1 MECSSDL
8 CILKKIAILCFGKT
22 VRSNAN
28 SFKVMSFF
36 NEMVEVFFKI
46 KEANFSNRMKTI
58 LVISIDLSWLQ

>member
-1 MECSSDL
+1 M
-8 CILKKIAILCFGKT
+8 LCFGKT